1 MISIKQKDIDMKI
14 LLAVANNKEDTTI
27 RCEVDS
33 DDISFYERMSPT
45 LLSNFIC
52 SQDHIIERDVVQG
65 EIREITSLIES
76 DNNLSEDERKQEIEE
91 LFSIDILY
99 HLFALDY
106 DYRVI
111 REI

>member
-1 MISIKQKDIDMKI
+1 MKI
-14 LLAVANNKEDTTI
+14 LLAVANNKEDMTI
-27 RCEVDS
+27 RCEVES
-33 DDISFYERMSPT
+33 DDISFFDSMSPT
-45 LLSNFIC
+45 LLYNFIC
-52 SQDHIIERDVVQG
+52 SQDHIVERDVVQG

-76 DNNLSEDERKQEIEE
+76 DNTLSEEERNQEIEE
-91 LFSIDILY
+91 LLNIDILY